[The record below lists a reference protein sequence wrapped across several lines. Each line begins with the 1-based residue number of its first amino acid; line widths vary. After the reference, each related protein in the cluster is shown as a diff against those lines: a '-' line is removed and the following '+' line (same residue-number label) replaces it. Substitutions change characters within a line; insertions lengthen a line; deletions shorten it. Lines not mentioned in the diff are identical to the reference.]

1 MCRSRDTVKSFS
13 TPALEGWSLTPVLSK
28 QDALSLPQFVL
39 NFQVKFDDFLF
50 SLCATLTG
58 PSVSYSMSPINQWGM
73 EGLTVEWSSQ
83 SVMAVWLSGSWPAE
97 LGSWERAWDFH
108 QNLRCHPQ
116 PWLSHSCRFSSSDR
130 GCHLPSLEERS
141 CSIHPEVPDDHTKR
155 TKNSVRRICSTA
167 VQVPATTLTN

>member
-1 MCRSRDTVKSFS
+1 MLYHYHNLFLIFRWNS
-13 TPALEGWSLTPVLSK
+13 TISCSHYVQLLLMEAFAS
-28 QDALSLPQFVL
+28 
-39 NFQVKFDDFLF
+39 
-50 SLCATLTG
+50 TG